1 MITGKQ
7 RFVVIPA
14 DLLEGTEKM
23 IILADYNFWA
33 DQEDELRHWCH
44 DNNSSFLGMT
54 VTVPNEQT
62 LTAFCLRWA

>member
-1 MITGKQ
+1 MISSKQ

-33 DQEDELRHWCH
+33 YKEDELQQWCRA
-44 DNNSSFLGMT
+44 NGSSFVGMT
-54 VTVPNEQT
+54 VTVPNERT